1 MSKNGDDDDDDDG
14 RKEDGSRRDGD
25 VKLLFEWKQVDG
37 GRWGWQ
43 CYVQVRVLAQP
54 PVMQKRARD

>member
-1 MSKNGDDDDDDDG
+1 MEMTMMVMMAEKRMGAEG
-14 RKEDGSRRDGD
+14 DGD

-37 GRWGWQ
+37 GRWGPWGWQ